1 MNPLVGLI
9 APALAVLPV
18 ALSGGLD
25 LPGERTPAAEIAE
38 PAELTPMT
46 APPVEAAAE
55 AQGPWR
61 SFEDAAR
68 ELREGE
74 PAQQVR
80 IEQRVIIRISPGVT
94 RGPAVDSRHGL
105 FSPFP
110 SMARAPRTIE
120 RRTAQC
126 LPVGS
131 IAGVQPDGSR
141 LLLFL
146 RDQRILSA
154 TLQKGCNPRDYYSGF
169 LVERTGDGMV
179 CAGRD
184 KLLARSGA
192 NCSVGKLSQV
202 VVLGDDDDE

>member
-18 ALSGGLD
+18 TLSGVPD
-25 LPGERTPAAEIAE
+25 AAGDRVVAVDASDS
-38 PAELTPMT
+38 AELTLAALA
-46 APPVEAAAE
+46 APERGE
-55 AQGPWR
+55 GQGGWR
-61 SFEDAAR
+61 SFEDAQR
-68 ELREGE
+68 ELREAA

-80 IEQRVIIRISPGVT
+80 IEQRVIIRISPGPA
-94 RGPAVDSRHGL
+94 RGPAIDPRRGL
-105 FSPFP
+105 FSPFD
-110 SMARAPRTIE
+110 SVNRAPRTIE

-126 LPVGS
+126 LPVGA
-131 IAGVQPDGSR
+131 IAGVQPDGNR

-154 TLQKGCNPRDYYSGF
+154 TLQKGCRARDYYSGF
-169 LVERTGDGMV
+169 LVERTSDGMV

-192 NCSVGKLSQV
+192 NCSVGKLSQI
-202 VVLGDDDDE
+202 VVLGDDDE

>member
-1 MNPLVGLI
+1 MNPLAGLI

-18 ALSGGLD
+18 ALSGSTD
-25 LPGERTPAAEIAE
+25 PAGGRQPPVEVVQ
-38 PAELTPMT
+38 PAELTPGVLA
-46 APPVEAAAE
+46 APELAGE
-55 AQGPWR
+55 GQGAWR
-61 SFEDAAR
+61 SFEEAQR
-68 ELREGE
+68 ELREAE

-80 IEQRVIIRISPGVT
+80 IEQRVIIRISPGVS
-94 RGPAVDSRHGL
+94 RGPAVDPRHGL

-110 SMARAPRTIE
+110 SAARAPRTIE

-126 LPVGS
+126 LPVSS

-192 NCSVGKLSQV
+192 NCSVGKLSQI

>member
-1 MNPLVGLI
+1 MNPLAGLI
-9 APALAVLPV
+9 APALAVLPA
-18 ALSGGLD
+18 ALSGGSD
-25 LPGERTPAAEIAE
+25 VAGDR
-38 PAELTPMT
+38 
-46 APPVEAAAE
+46 APPVEAVAPAELIPIAVPPAE
-55 AQGPWR
+55 AIEEGQGGWR
-61 SFEDAAR
+61 SFEEAQR

-80 IEQRVIIRISPGVT
+80 IEQRVIIRVSPGTT
-94 RGPAVDSRHGL
+94 RGPAIDSRHGMV
-105 FSPFP
+105 SPFP
-110 SMARAPRTIE
+110 SAPRAPRTVE
-120 RRTAQC
+120 RRTGQC
-126 LPVGS
+126 LPVGA

-169 LVERTGDGMV
+169 LVERTADGMV

-192 NCSVGKLSQV
+192 NCSVGKLSQI

>member
-1 MNPLVGLI
+1 MNPLAGLI
-9 APALAVLPV
+9 APVLAVLPV
-18 ALSGGLD
+18 ALSGSTDAGVEFPVPAD
-25 LPGERTPAAEIAE
+25 MAER
-38 PAELTPMT
+38 AELTPT
-46 APPVEAAAE
+46 GAPVAE
-55 AQGPWR
+55 AERDEPGPWR

-68 ELREGE
+68 AMREAE

-80 IEQRVIIRISPGVT
+80 IEQRVIIRVAPGIV
-94 RGPAVDSRHGL
+94 RGPTVDPRHGL

-110 SMARAPRTIE
+110 SEARPPRLVE

-126 LPVGS
+126 LPVNA

-154 TLQKGCNPRDYYSGF
+154 TLEKGCRARDYYSGF
-169 LVERTGDGMV
+169 LVERTGDGML

-184 KLLARSGA
+184 KLLARTGA
-192 NCSVGKLSQV
+192 NCGMGKLSQMIV
-202 VVLGDDDDE
+202 VDDPDE